1 MQDCVTRWNSTAD
14 MIEQFLKVKQY
25 VDVVAMSSDAVKQLI
40 DEYTPVFDTLMKQ
53 LVVLLKPF
61 RTATQLV
68 LSCFS
73 FFLEKYAN
81 AGV

>member
-14 MIEQFLKVKQY
+14 MVEQFLKLKRF
-25 VDVVAMSSDAVKQLI
+25 VDVVAMSSDTVKLLI
-40 DEYTPVFDTLMKQ
+40 DEYTPVFDTLMKR

-68 LSCFS
+68 LLCVWFS
-73 FFLEKYAN
+73 QEN
-81 AGV
+81 V